1 MRLNKYKKYLAFSKA
16 GILDGFAYKFSA
28 LGWLL
33 GDLVS
38 LIILFYLWQAIYQNS
53 PTETINGMTFK
64 DMIAYLIFA
73 RVSTT
78 LIFSSSSFWN
88 IGFDIYEGNIAIS
101 LIRPINYRY
110 RLLASSFGNFLSTA
124 ILMFIP
130 LFIVSIVILNL
141 SLGIGLPELPY
152 LLLFLVSV
160 VLSFVIVD
168 YMNFLIGEISI
179 FTNALFGLMIIKNI
193 ILSFFSGSLLPSSF
207 FPDWLNSVLRFL
219 PFQSMVEKPIMI
231 LLGRLEYMDILMT
244 LLIQLM
250 WVVILSVLCN
260 FSFNRLKKHVVSV
273 GG

>member
-1 MRLNKYKKYLAFSKA
+1 MKPRNIKKYMAFSKA
-16 GILDGFAYKFSA
+16 GILSGFAYKFSA
-28 LGWLL
+28 FGWLL
-33 GDLVS
+33 GDIIS
-38 LIILFYLWQAIYQNS
+38 LLILYFLWSAIYQNAS
-53 PTETINGMTFK
+53 SDVINGMTFK
-64 DMIAYLIFA
+64 QMVSYLIYA
-73 RVSTT
+73 RVATS
-78 LIFSSSSFWN
+78 LVFASASFWI
-88 IGFDIYEGNIAIS
+88 IGEDIYEGNIAIS

-110 RLLASSFGNFLSTA
+110 RLLAEGFGNFLSSL

-130 LFIVSIVILNL
+130 LMTASIILLTFTIGAPIPGVLDFVFFFISAI
-141 SLGIGLPELPY
+141 
-152 LLLFLVSV
+152 
-160 VLSFVIVD
+160 LSFMIAD
-168 YMNFLIGEISI
+168 SLNFLIGEVAL

-193 ILSFFSGSLLPSSF
+193 TMSFFSGSLLPSSF
-207 FPDWLNSVLRFL
+207 FPVWLQNILNFL

>member
-1 MRLNKYKKYLAFSKA
+1 MRLNKFKKYFAFSKA

-33 GDLVS
+33 GDFVS
-38 LIILFYLWQAIYQNS
+38 IIILYYLWQAIFQNS
-53 PTETINGMTFK
+53 PTDTINGMSFK
-64 DMIAYLIFA
+64 DMISYLIFA
-73 RVSTT
+73 RVAST

-110 RLLASSFGNFLSTA
+110 RLLASSFGNFLSTS

-130 LFIVSIVILNL
+130 LFVIALVILNQG
-141 SLGIGLPELPY
+141 LGIELPLWY
-152 LLLFLVSV
+152 HLVFFLISA
-160 VLSFVIVD
+160 VLSFIIVD
-168 YMNFLIGEISI
+168 SLNFLIGEISI

-193 ILSFFSGSLLPSSF
+193 ILAFFSGSLLPSSF
-207 FPDWLNSVLRFL
+207 FPDWLNSILRFL

-231 LLGRLEYMDILMT
+231 LMGRMSLEEIGFS
-244 LLIQLM
+244 LLIQMM
-250 WVVILSVLCN
+250 WVFILSVLCN
-260 FSFNRLKKHVVSV
+260 ASFNVLKKHVVSV